1 MRNKILGFGLA
12 ALTAA
17 CSVNEPKAAPKI
29 TTATVSGQAYDV
41 FHDPYDPDHAII
53 FGKRP
58 LNPFSLPKEE
68 IIAAA
73 TPCVLDRNSIIALKA
88 TDMKHP
94 TRPELENLGWVPV
107 DCSAS
112 ST

>member
-1 MRNKILGFGLA
+1 MKYPFLGFGLA
-12 ALTAA
+12 ALIAA
-17 CSVNEPKAAPKI
+17 CSVNEPKEATNI

-41 FHDPYDPDHAII
+41 FHDPYDPYHAII

-58 LNPFSLPKEE
+58 LDPFSLPKEE

-73 TPCVLDRNSIIALKA
+73 TPCALDRDSLIVLKA

-94 TRPELENLGWVPV
+94 TRPDLENLGWVPV
-107 DCSAS
+107 KCPAS
-112 ST
+112 PT

>member
-1 MRNKILGFGLA
+1 MKNTFLGFWLA

-17 CSVNEPKAAPKI
+17 CSVNEPKAAANI
-29 TTATVSGQAYDV
+29 TTATVSGRAYDV
-41 FHDPYDPDHAII
+41 YLDPYDPDHAII
-53 FGKRP
+53 FGKSQFGQ
-58 LNPFSLPKEE
+58 FSIPKEE

-73 TPCVLDRNSIIALKA
+73 TPCVFDRKSSIAFKA

-107 DCSAS
+107 DCSAT